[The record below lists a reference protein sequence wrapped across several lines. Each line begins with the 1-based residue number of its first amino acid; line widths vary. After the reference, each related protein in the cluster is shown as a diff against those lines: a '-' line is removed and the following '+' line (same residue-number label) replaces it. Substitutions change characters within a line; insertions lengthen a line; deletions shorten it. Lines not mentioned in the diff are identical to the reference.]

1 MNRVPR
7 SALPAPALALAAALS
22 LAALLPTTGSA
33 AGVDAISSKDSVAG
47 LKAALGQG
55 TDRAVSMLG
64 APDGFLGNP
73 KVRIPLPPALA
84 KGERVFKMLGLD
96 KEAKELVTSMN
107 RAAEAAVPEARTLL
121 VESVKQMTLDDAR
134 QILTGGDDAATQY
147 FRRTSY
153 DKLAARF
160 LPIVKQTTDR
170 SDLSQQYNQF
180 AGQAARFGV
189 VDARDAKVED
199 YVTRKALDGL
209 FTLIAEEERA
219 IRKDPLGQSSKLLQ
233 SVFGALKR

>member
-1 MNRVPR
+1 MKTPI
-7 SALPAPALALAAALS
+7 ATAC
-22 LAALLPTTGSA
+22 LAALLAASAFAAASFA
-33 AGVDAISSKDSVAG
+33 AGVDAISQKDSVAG

-55 TDRAVSMLG
+55 TERAVSTLG
-64 APDGFLGNP
+64 ATDGFLGNP
-73 KVRIPLPPALA
+73 KVRIPLPPALR
-84 KGERVFKMLGLD
+84 KGEKAFKLLGLD
-96 KEAKELVTSMN
+96 DDAKDLVTSMN

-121 VESVKQMTLDDAR
+121 VDSVKQMTFDDAR

-170 SDLSQQYNQF
+170 SDLSRQYNEF
-180 AGQAARFGV
+180 AGQAAQLGV
-189 VDARDAKVED
+189 IDARDAKVED

-209 FTLIAEEERA
+209 FTMIAEEERA

-233 SVFGALKR
+233 SVFGALQK

>member
-1 MNRVPR
+1 MKI
-7 SALPAPALALAAALS
+7 AAHAPAAALAATLFALVCP
-22 LAALLPTTGSA
+22 LAAPTAHA
-33 AGVDAISSKDSVAG
+33 AGVESLSKADSVAG

-64 APDGFLGNP
+64 ATDGFLGNP
-73 KVRIPLPPALA
+73 KVRIPLPAGLA
-84 KGERVFKMLGLD
+84 KGERMFKMLGLD
-96 KEAKELVTSMN
+96 AEAKELVTSMN

-121 VESVKQMTLDDAR
+121 VDSVKQMSVDDAR

-147 FRRTSY
+147 FKRTSY

-170 SDLSQQYNQF
+170 SELSKQYNQF
-180 AGQAARFGV
+180 AGQAARLGAIDSR
-189 VDARDAKVED
+189 DARVED

-209 FTLIAEEERA
+209 FVMIAEEERA
-219 IRKDPLGQSSKLLQ
+219 IRKDPLGQASKLLQ
-233 SVFGALKR
+233 SVFGAVKK

>member
-1 MNRVPR
+1 MF
-7 SALPAPALALAAALS
+7 LALVC
-22 LAALLPTTGSA
+22 TGAPPSATA
-33 AGVDAISSKDSVAG
+33 AGVGTLSDKDSVAG

-55 TDRAVSMLG
+55 TERAVSMLG
-64 APDGFLGNP
+64 ATDGFLGNP
-73 KVRIPLPPALA
+73 TVRIPLAPTLA
-84 KGERVFKMLGLD
+84 KGERMFKMLGLD
-96 KEAKELVTSMN
+96 KQAKELVTSMN
-107 RAAEAAVPEARTLL
+107 RAAEAAMPEARTLL
-121 VESVKQMTLDDAR
+121 VDSVKQMSVSDAR

-170 SDLSQQYNQF
+170 SDLSQQYNEF
-180 AGQAARFGV
+180 AGQAARLGV
-189 VDARDAKVED
+189 IDPRDAKVED

-209 FTLIAEEERA
+209 FTMIAEEERA

-233 SVFGALKR
+233 NVFGTLKN

>member
-1 MNRVPR
+1 MKSPIATACLA
-7 SALPAPALALAAALS
+7 ALLAASALAAAS
-22 LAALLPTTGSA
+22 FA
-33 AGVDAISSKDSVAG
+33 AGVDAISRKDSVAG

-55 TDRAVSMLG
+55 AERAVSTLG
-64 APDGFLGNP
+64 ATDGFLGNP
-73 KVRIPLPPALA
+73 KVRIPLPPALR
-84 KGERVFKMLGLD
+84 KGEKAFKLLGLD
-96 KEAKELVTSMN
+96 DEANDLVTSMN

-121 VESVKQMTLDDAR
+121 VDSVKQMTFDDAR

-147 FRRTSY
+147 FRRTAY

-170 SDLSQQYNQF
+170 SDLSRKYNEF
-180 AGQAARFGV
+180 AGQAARLGV
-189 VDARDAKVED
+189 IDARDAKVED

-209 FTLIAEEERA
+209 FTMIAEEERA

-233 SVFGALKR
+233 SVFGALKK

>member
-1 MNRVPR
+1 MKI
-7 SALPAPALALAAALS
+7 AAHAPAAALAATLLALVCS
-22 LAALLPTTGSA
+22 LAAPTARA
-33 AGVDAISSKDSVAG
+33 AGVDSLSKSDSVAG

-64 APDGFLGNP
+64 VTDGFLGNP
-73 KVRIPLPPALA
+73 KVRTPLPAGLA
-84 KGERVFKMLGLD
+84 KGERMFKMLGLD
-96 KEAKELVTSMN
+96 AQAKELVTAMN

-121 VESVKQMTLDDAR
+121 VDSVKQMSVDDAR

-147 FRRTSY
+147 FKRTSY

-170 SDLSQQYNQF
+170 SELSKQYNQF
-180 AGQAARFGV
+180 AGQAARLGAIDSR
-189 VDARDAKVED
+189 DARVED

-209 FTLIAEEERA
+209 FLMIAEEERA
-219 IRKDPLGQSSKLLQ
+219 IRKDPLGQASKLLQ
-233 SVFGALKR
+233 SVFGAVKK

>member
-1 MNRVPR
+1 MKI
-7 SALPAPALALAAALS
+7 AAHAPAAALAATLVAFL
-22 LAALLPTTGSA
+22 ALLSAPDASA
-33 AGVDAISSKDSVAG
+33 AGATALSDKDSVAG

-64 APDGFLGNP
+64 VTDGFLGNP

-96 KEAKELVTSMN
+96 KQANSLVTSMN

-121 VESVKQMTLDDAR
+121 VDSVKQMTFDDAR

-147 FRRTSY
+147 FKRTSY

-160 LPIVKQTTDR
+160 LPIVKQTTDKTE
-170 SDLSQQYNQF
+170 LAQQYNQF
-180 AGQAARFGV
+180 AGQAARFGAI
-189 VDARDAKVED
+189 DSRDAKVED

-209 FTLIAEEERA
+209 FTMIAEEERA
-219 IRKDPLGQSSKLLQ
+219 IRKDPLGQASKILQ
-233 SVFGALKR
+233 SVFGSLKK

>member
-1 MNRVPR
+1 MAVM
-7 SALPAPALALAAALS
+7 AALAAWGGIAGLALPRP
-22 LAALLPTTGSA
+22 AGA
-33 AGVDAISSKDSVAG
+33 AGIDAVSSKDSVAA

-55 TDRAVSMLG
+55 ADRAVSSLG
-64 APDGFLGNP
+64 SVDGFLGNP
-73 KVRIPLPPALA
+73 KLRIPLPPALA
-84 KGERVFKMLGLD
+84 KGERMFKVLGLD
-96 KEAKELVTSMN
+96 KEAKSLVTAMN
-107 RAAEAAVPEARTLL
+107 RAAEAAVPEARDLL
-121 VESVKQMTLDDAR
+121 VDSLKQMTLDDAR

-153 DKLAARF
+153 DKLSARF

-180 AGQAARFGV
+180 AGQASRFGV
-189 VDARDAKVED
+189 IDARDAKVED

-209 FTLIAEEERA
+209 FTVIAEEERA